1 MMLGVHTR
9 RGPAPDD
16 LLGGANL
23 VRLEGEGWRGFTLRS
38 DGGHA
43 GFHQVSSIA
52 LKGAVAAH
60 LAEGGRRIFRHD
72 LDADRPLDP
81 LLDMESGDGEG
92 RVFGVCALA
101 EGWRSEEHTSELQSL
116 MRTSYA
122 VFCLKKKTKDRY

>member
-52 LKGAVAAH
+52 LKGAEAAH
-60 LAEGGRRIFRHD
+60 LAEGGRRLFRPD
-72 LDADRPLDP
+72 LDDDRPVDP
-81 LLDMESGDGEG
+81 LLTMTSWVGDVRVPRVLAVEADCPSREG
-92 RVFGVCALA
+92 LR
-101 EGWRSEEHTSELQSL
+101 
-116 MRTSYA
+116 
-122 VFCLKKKTKDRY
+122 